1 MSTFVHLLRTPDVR
15 YAIGA
20 AVSWLTYGVLYV
32 AMLKIYDRHYAAAA
46 AISWILSY
54 GVVYAFQKYGT
65 LGAMRRE
72 AMLREVGRM
81 LSRSSV

>member
-1 MSTFVHLLRTPDVR
+1 
-15 YAIGA
+15 
-20 AVSWLTYGVLYV
+20 
-32 AMLKIYDRHYAAAA
+32 MLKIYDRHYAAAA

-72 AMLREVGRM
+72 ALRDVGRM